1 MGCREEADFNL
12 LLVRTCSTYASAL
25 DIMSAAE
32 HPVVL
37 VLPFVMD
44 HLVSKEGE
52 GEVDRLQQ
60 TKTRS
65 ALPFT
70 LTDITDALDQPSP
83 PSSDI
88 VSSMQCVKYVSRQKR
103 LGQFVDIILVAAV
116 RAPHYEQLTADHLAE
131 LADLADIV
139 PFEMDELAVK
149 RLALVTIRQ
158 LGRELR
164 RSRIERTAQNNAQF
178 IDAYVRDRT
187 MLDLLIDWYTPLFSQ
202 PFTPVPI
209 SSIPTPFPHIDM
221 LLSWPFNAFDLSYD
235 DLLMGCFTIF
245 KHVLSIPELAVYRIS
260 DTRLLQFLCLIR
272 STYHTR
278 AAYHNF
284 RHAVDVLQAVY
295 FWLLTSRL
303 LPPHPSSS
311 STFSTAAV
319 QPPFNIL
326 LPKNLLAIC
335 LAAIGHDAGHPGLT
349 NAFLIGAKSSLAK
362 IYNDHSVLE
371 SLHAMV
377 TTRLISQV
385 WPQIFDGDADDE
397 TGQKFRRGGTGMRKL
412 IVEMIL
418 STDMGLHFE
427 FMEKFTE
434 LRSKL
439 QNKFAISNV
448 SAAKL
453 EEYRTIILCLC
464 LKCADIS
471 NVVNYPLVLRL
482 FY

>member
-1 MGCREEADFNL
+1 M
-12 LLVRTCSTYASAL
+12 
-25 DIMSAAE
+25 
-32 HPVVL
+32 
-37 VLPFVMD
+37 
-44 HLVSKEGE
+44 
-52 GEVDRLQQ
+52 
-60 TKTRS
+60 
-65 ALPFT
+65 
-70 LTDITDALDQPSP
+70 
-83 PSSDI
+83 
-88 VSSMQCVKYVSRQKR
+88 
-103 LGQFVDIILVAAV
+103 
-116 RAPHYEQLTADHLAE
+116 
-131 LADLADIV
+131 
-139 PFEMDELAVK
+139 
-149 RLALVTIRQ
+149 
-158 LGRELR
+158 
-164 RSRIERTAQNNAQF
+164 
-178 IDAYVRDRT
+178 
-187 MLDLLIDWYTPLFSQ
+187 
-202 PFTPVPI
+202 
-209 SSIPTPFPHIDM
+209 
-221 LLSWPFNAFDLSYD
+221 
-235 DLLMGCFTIF
+235 
-245 KHVLSIPELAVYRIS
+245 PELEMYRIS

-284 RHAVDVLQAVY
+284 RHAADVLQAVY

-311 STFSTAAV
+311 STFNTAAV

-371 SLHAMV
+371 SLHAMA

-385 WPQIFDGDADDE
+385 WPQIFDGDEDDE
-397 TGQKFRRGGTGMRKL
+397 TGQKFRRGGTGMRKS

-434 LRSKL
+434 LKSKL
-439 QNKFAISNV
+439 QNKFAISTL
-448 SAAKL
+448 SPAKL

-471 NVVNYPLVLRL
+471 NVVSFPLISLLFTKFQARPFPISIAWSNNLLHEQRNQSVLEMDIGMHPPRKPTYAANRKPSLYATPDPITLRQQAEAQLGFINVFVLPLYNVARSNFFPGMTDIWAYMQTNIEKWTSFTELVSQDFPEKADGNESITSPISPLTMLNGPATLSSDGGDDEGSNSIVSPEASPITDQKIRAKKSRKKIL
-482 FY
+482 FWKSLK